1 MSRPAMLARLQR
13 NPLTVAVAGFLIMMV
28 SGAIWGSFALFL
40 VAIEADTGWSKTTI
54 AFGFTI
60 FTLFGACTAPVTGW
74 LTDRHGA
81 QRVLAGMSLVFAA
94 GIGLAALGTD
104 PVAFYLAF
112 GVIAG
117 FGAQCCGSYTLFT
130 IAGNWFRRPATAM
143 AVMDSG
149 SGIGM
154 LLSLP
159 VLRLIVEA
167 HSWRLAYVALGA
179 MALCIVLPLAA
190 LFMRLHPP
198 GQESPAAPAG
208 DGAHRSPFAAAT
220 AIAASPAL
228 RWLAV
233 VHLLAP
239 LTFHAIGSHQIAFF
253 QHVGI
258 EPELA
263 VLLVAATG
271 FTFFAGRLCLG
282 ALIDWRGIAAAGWVV
297 AIAAVATLAYLLVL
311 PRFVGGAFVYAYPL
325 LFALGFSATGI
336 LFTNAARQIIE
347 PASFNA
353 VFGAVRLLYGCGVA
367 FGPPAMAAMVDT
379 TGRFDLPLA
388 IVAAVLAFHHVAFVV
403 LARRGQRA

>member
-1 MSRPAMLARLQR
+1 MLERLQR

-28 SGAIWGSFALFL
+28 SGAVWGSFALFL

-74 LTDRHGA
+74 LTDRYGA

-94 GIGLAALGTD
+94 GIGLAALGDD
-104 PVAFYLAF
+104 PLLFYLAF
-112 GVIAG
+112 GGIAG
-117 FGAQCCGSYTLFT
+117 FGVQCCGSYTLFT

-179 MALCIVLPLAA
+179 LALVVVLPLAA

-198 GQESPAAPAG
+198 GREPPAPAG
-208 DGAHRSPFAAAT
+208 GDGARRSPFAAAA

-228 RWLAV
+228 RWLAI

-239 LTFHAIGSHQIAFF
+239 LTFHAVGSHQIALF

-258 EPELA
+258 ESELA
-263 VLLVAATG
+263 VMLVAATG
-271 FTFFAGRLCLG
+271 FTFFAGRLAFG
-282 ALIDWRGIAAAGWVV
+282 ALIDWRGIAAAGQVIAV
-297 AIAAVATLAYLLVL
+297 SAIATLGFLLALPGFSDSALVLAY
-311 PRFVGGAFVYAYPL
+311 PA

-367 FGPPAMAAMVDT
+367 FGPPAMAAMVDA
-379 TGRFDLPLA
+379 TGRYDLPLA
-388 IVAAVLAFHHVAFVV
+388 VVGVVLVFHHAAFVA
-403 LARRGQRA
+403 LARRSRRA